1 MKIRKSKMSEILQ
14 LANQGRKKECD
25 ERIIEACKL
34 YTNHIA
40 KAIGTYPAQD
50 GAFIV
55 VALRHIA
62 NNIERRDR
70 LTKKWA
76 EILEQEVNIPP
87 VPIIKRK
94 PKKGL
99 LRLW

>member
-14 LANQGRKKECD
+14 LAHQGRKKECD

-40 KAIGTYPAQD
+40 
-50 GAFIV
+50 
-55 VALRHIA
+55 

-76 EILEQEVNIPP
+76 EILEQDVNIPP

>member
-14 LANQGRKKECD
+14 LAHQGRKKECD

-50 GAFIV
+50 RA
-55 VALRHIA
+55 
-62 NNIERRDR
+62 

-76 EILEQEVNIPP
+76 EILEQDVNIPP